1 MPYIFRMR
9 TVVLATALLLPC
21 ASSATPGSAWRQGW
35 GLARPPADAAAPAP
49 PARLRLQANGAQWQA
64 YIENTLDG
72 PLEYVLV
79 ASDGQS
85 LTGLP
90 STGLLPA
97 RRSTVIANL
106 PAPADGGPLRVV
118 LRTAP
123 GDPAAQ
129 PHDVTYALP
138 FADAP
143 VRVSQPPQGLA
154 SHRDAGNA
162 EAVDFALP
170 VGTPVLAARSGTVMQ
185 VQDGFAATA
194 SDAEGLLERVNL
206 VRVLHEDGSMAVYA
220 NLLAGA
226 MQVRAGQHVS
236 SGQPLGH
243 SGNSGLSRGPHLHF
257 AVQVNR
263 GLQLHAVPV
272 RIATARG
279 ELRFARPAPDTPA
292 APDPAARQ
300 GPL

>member
-1 MPYIFRMR
+1 MR
-9 TVVLATALLLPC
+9 SVVLATALLLPC
-21 ASSATPGSAWRQGW
+21 ASSAAPGPAWRQGW
-35 GLARPPADAAAPAP
+35 GLARPPAEVAAPAP
-49 PARLRLQANGAQWQA
+49 PARLRLRAHDGHWQA
-64 YIENTLDG
+64 HVENTLYG
-72 PLEYVLV
+72 PLQYALV
-79 ASDGQS
+79 PTDGQS
-85 LTGLP
+85 VTGLP
-90 STGLLPA
+90 ATGLLPA
-97 RRSTVIANL
+97 RRGTVIADL

-129 PHDVTYALP
+129 PRHVTYALP
-138 FADAP
+138 FANAP
-143 VRVSQPPQGLA
+143 VRVSQPPRGLA

-220 NLLAGA
+220 HLLAGA

-272 RIATARG
+272 RMATAQG
-279 ELRFARPAPDTPA
+279 ELRFARPAPDTGA